1 MEPSH
6 KAMIVIS
13 HPWEFVPKGSSHL
26 NYHTNSTSNGNTN
39 NATTNNGNITT
50 SKNNID
56 SKISNTGGLND
67 STQQQPLQQP
77 QQTFHKS
84 HLNRI
89 LSNQNNTTLSNQ
101 RKNIQ
106 LIVHPEDNNT
116 SLNEFSFAY
125 LNKSPLLNNI
135 NFEPTVE
142 LIFC

>member
-1 MEPSH
+1 
-6 KAMIVIS
+6 MIVIS

-26 NYHTNSTSNGNTN
+26 NYHTNSTTNGNTN

-50 SKNNID
+50 SKNNND
-56 SKISNTGGLND
+56 KMSNTGGLND
-67 STQQQPLQQP
+67 STQQNMSQQQP
-77 QQTFHKS
+77 TYQKS

-89 LSNQNNTTLSNQ
+89 LLNQNNSSNNQ

-106 LIVHPEDNNT
+106 LIVHPEDNNS

-135 NFEPTVE
+135 NFEQTVK
-142 LIFC
+142 FN

>member
-1 MEPSH
+1 MFLQINTVESDH

-26 NYHTNSTSNGNTN
+26 NYHTNSTTNGNTN

-50 SKNNID
+50 SKNNND
-56 SKISNTGGLND
+56 KMSNTGGLND
-67 STQQQPLQQP
+67 STQQNMSQQQP
-77 QQTFHKS
+77 TYQKS

-89 LSNQNNTTLSNQ
+89 LLNQNNSSNNQ

-106 LIVHPEDNNT
+106 LIVHPEDNNS

-125 LNKSPLLNNI
+125 LNKSPLLNKIQLNYS
-135 NFEPTVE
+135 
-142 LIFC
+142 LS